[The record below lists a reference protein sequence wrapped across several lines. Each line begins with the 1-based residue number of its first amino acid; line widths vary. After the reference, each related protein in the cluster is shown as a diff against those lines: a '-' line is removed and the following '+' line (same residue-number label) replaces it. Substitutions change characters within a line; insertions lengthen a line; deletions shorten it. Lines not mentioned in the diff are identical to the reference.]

1 MHKDLT
7 DVSLHSGVPSLMT
20 TQEVADYLRVK
31 QRTIYEMVTRQTI
44 PFTRATGKLLFPR
57 RLIDVWLEA
66 QTEAPVAGV
75 FQAAPIY
82 AGSNDPLLE
91 WALRQSG
98 AGLAVLTHGSTHG
111 LRELAD
117 GRAMLTGSHLLDAA
131 SGEYNL
137 PAVRSHMP
145 GGGFVMIHWARRVQ
159 GLLTAPGNPRAIS
172 GLEDVVTQGLR
183 FAARTAGAGSQQLL
197 DVLLGRAGLTADAL
211 QLAPRHA
218 ETHAD
223 LATMIEMGEAD
234 CGIGLQAAAGRLG
247 FVPLIGDESFDL
259 VMRRRDYFEPQVQA
273 LLAFAR
279 TDAFIARAAH
289 LTGYD
294 VTNLGKVRWNS

>member
-1 MHKDLT
+1 MHNTLGDIDPHAT
-7 DVSLHSGVPSLMT
+7 VPSLMT

-98 AGLAVLTHGSTHG
+98 AGLAVLTHGSTEG
-111 LRELAD
+111 LRALAD
-117 GRAMLTGSHLLDAA
+117 GRAMLAGSHLLDAT
-131 SGEYNL
+131 SGDYNL

-159 GLLTAPGNPRAIS
+159 GLLTAPGNPRAIKS
-172 GLEDVVTQGLR
+172 LDDVVSQGLR
-183 FAARTAGAGSQQLL
+183 FAARTEGAGSQQLL
-197 DVLLGRAGLTADAL
+197 DVLLGRVGLTADAM
-211 QLAPRHA
+211 QFAPRQA

-223 LATMIEMGEAD
+223 MAMMIEIGEAD
-234 CGIGLQAAAGRLG
+234 CGIGLEAVSGQLG
-247 FVPLIGDESFDL
+247 FVPLVANESFDL
-259 VMRRRDYFEPQVQA
+259 AMRRRDYFEPQVQA

-279 TDAFIARAAH
+279 TDAFIARAEH
-289 LTGYD
+289 LSGYD
-294 VTNLGKVRWNS
+294 VTELGKVRWNS

>member
-1 MHKDLT
+1 MQNDPE
-7 DVSLHSGVPSLMT
+7 DDGAHSGVPSLMT
-20 TQEVADYLRVK
+20 TIEVADYLRVK

-75 FQAAPIY
+75 LQAAPIY

-117 GRAMLTGSHLLDAA
+117 GRAMLAGSHLLDAA

-159 GLLTAPGNPRAIS
+159 GLLIAPGNPQAINC
-172 GLEDVVTQGLR
+172 LEDVVSQGLR
-183 FAARTAGAGSQQLL
+183 FAARTEGAGSQLLL
-197 DVLLGRAGLTADAL
+197 DVLLGRMGLTADAL
-211 QLAPRHA
+211 QFAPRQA
-218 ETHAD
+218 ETHGD
-223 LATMIEMGEAD
+223 LATMIEIGEAD
-234 CGIGLQAAAGRLG
+234 CGIGLQAVTGRLG
-247 FVPLIGDESFDL
+247 FVPLVGNESFDL

-279 TDAFIARAAH
+279 TDAFAARAAH
-289 LTGYD
+289 LSGYD
-294 VTNLGKVRWNS
+294 VTELGKVRWNS